1 MQRISF
7 TNVLSWS
14 PLVRGLAAIASLIV
28 VSPAICHAQLP
39 AFPGA
44 VGQGALATGGR
55 GGDVYHVTS
64 LLDYKSSQ
72 PTIVGSLRH
81 AVASASGPRTIV
93 FDVGG
98 SLKLERSLSINKDN
112 LTIAGQTAPTGVT
125 VWGYPTSISG
135 ADDVVVRHLRFR
147 TGDFNVMTANPDG
160 SPTNPIGGNGN
171 MDLLGD
177 NADGVNVAN
186 LANRV
191 ILDHVSA
198 SWSLD
203 ETLSVTRSRNI
214 TVQHSMI
221 AASLNSSLHH
231 KGEHGYGSLVRGEVT
246 ATDQTAGDGGYTF
259 YGNLWAHHDA
269 RNPSFGGQQ
278 TLDAGQPESER
289 RRINVNLVN
298 SVIFNWDSNA
308 THRNNDG
315 DVYANIVGN
324 YYVNGPLSNSTR
336 FFSASGPGNTFIYQ
350 QGNYHDR
357 DQDDLHDGFLVDT
370 PAEITTAFSNF
381 EAGDTLNS
389 TGGGVPYNF
398 FSWVQ
403 DAVLSGQQAY
413 EMVVEGV
420 GASLWRD
427 VIDQRVLDELAARTG
442 GIINSQDVYRDAFG
456 ILPGID
462 DLATASRPLD
472 WDTDSDGMPN
482 WFEMANGLNAGS
494 AADRNTTTLSPM
506 GYTNLE
512 VYLAAAAA
520 GAVPPAP
527 LAGDYNNDQVVDA
540 ADYTVWR
547 DSLATTTP
555 LVNETAS
562 LGTVDAA
569 DYDAWKA
576 NFGTVAAGAASRVAG
591 TDAKRWSDPGS
602 SAVPEPA
609 TLLVIWVGLLTVGA
623 ALRWERSRGA

>member
-1 MQRISF
+1 MVRVSIANIVS
-7 TNVLSWS
+7 LRM
-14 PLVRGLAAIASLIV
+14 LVCGLAAIASLLLV
-28 VSPAICHAQLP
+28 LPAICQAQLS

-72 PTIVGSLRH
+72 PAIVGSLRH
-81 AVASASGPRTIV
+81 AVASATGPRTIV

-135 ADDVVVRHLRFR
+135 ADDVVVRHMRFR

-160 SPTNPIGGNGN
+160 TPTNPVGGNGN

-177 NADGVNVAN
+177 SADGVNVAS

-246 ATDQTAGDGGYTF
+246 AADQAAGDGGYTF

-278 TLDAGQPESER
+278 TLDAGQSESDR

-298 SVIFNWDSNA
+298 SVIFDWDSNA

-336 FFSASGPGNTFIYQ
+336 FFSASGPGSTFIYQ
-350 QGNYHDR
+350 QGNFHDR
-357 DQDDLHDGFLVDT
+357 DQDGLHDGFLVDT
-370 PAEITTAFSNF
+370 PAEIATAFVNF
-381 EAGDTLNS
+381 EAGDSLNS
-389 TGGGVPYNF
+389 TGGGTPYNF

-403 DAVLSGQQAY
+403 DAVVSGQQAY

-427 VIDQRVLDELAARTG
+427 VIDQRVLNELAARTG
-442 GIINSQDVYRDAFG
+442 GIINSQEVYRDTFG
-456 ILPGID
+456 VLPGID
-462 DLATASRPLD
+462 DLASASRPLD
-472 WDTDSDGMPN
+472 WDTDGDGMPN
-482 WFEMANGLNAGS
+482 WFEVANGLNVAS
-494 AADRNTTTLSPM
+494 AADRNTTTLSPL

-512 VYLAAAAA
+512 VYLAAVAV
-520 GAVPPAP
+520 GAMPPVP

-576 NFGTVAAGAASRVAG
+576 NYGAVAAGAASGVASRG
-591 TDAKRWSDPGS
+591 VPAPDS

-609 TLLVIWVGLLTVGA
+609 TLLMILVGLLTVGA
-623 ALRWERSRGA
+623 ASRWERSRGA